1 MEGVIVS
8 TISEEVDHQLESSSE
23 YDNNEFSNSS
33 EQIFK
38 PGKVSSSLAVEKPDV
53 SWLIIVLNNK

>member
-53 SWLIIVLNNK
+53 S